1 MNVTDIC
8 EIGFGEVF
16 EIKPVRHQDE
26 RGFFSE
32 TYNARALRKAGI
44 DVEFVQ
50 DNHSRSAAPGT
61 LRGLHFQT
69 PPMAQGKLVR
79 VTSGEI
85 FDVAVDI
92 RHGSP
97 TFGNW
102 VGIMISADKWN
113 QIYVPPGFAHGFLTL
128 TANTEVIYKV
138 TEFYSPEHDRSIRFD
153 DPQIGIEWPTMQQP
167 PQLSQK
173 DGNAELL
180 SQIDTGFVFSGSGN

>member
-1 MNVTDIC
+1 MTVADIR
-8 EIGFGEVF
+8 EIGFGEVM
-16 EIKPVRHQDE
+16 EIVPVRHTDD

-32 TYNARALRKAGI
+32 TFNVRTLRQAGI

-50 DNHSRSAAPGT
+50 DNHSFSRPTGT
-61 LRGLHFQT
+61 LRGLHFQK

-92 RHGSP
+92 RLGSP

-102 VGIMISADKWN
+102 AGIVISADKWN
-113 QIYVPPGFAHGFLTL
+113 QLYVPPGFAHGFVTL

-153 DPQIGIEWPTMQQP
+153 DPQIGIDWPLTNGP
-167 PQLSQK
+167 PQLSDK
-173 DGNAELL
+173 DANAPLL
-180 SQIDTGFVFSGSGN
+180 SQSDTGFEFAGSVK